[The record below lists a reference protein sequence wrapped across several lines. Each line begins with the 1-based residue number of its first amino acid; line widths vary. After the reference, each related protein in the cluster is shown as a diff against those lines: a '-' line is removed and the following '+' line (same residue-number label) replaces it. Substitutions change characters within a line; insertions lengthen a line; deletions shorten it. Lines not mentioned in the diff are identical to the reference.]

1 MSVQSGSDIVIF
13 RSFRIQ
19 RIAPVT
25 FDIGQPM
32 SDKEILNVEHD
43 QAHVHTCYISIDTG
57 PHVTQEVDEERVT

>member
-13 RSFRIQ
+13 KSFRIQ

-43 QAHVHTCYISIDTG
+43 QAHVHKCYISIDTG
-57 PHVTQEVDEERVT
+57 QRVT